1 MEQEEMR
8 EVQGENKKERV
19 YDMASWMLVNKS
31 HTTWVSKAHTAS
43 LGHNIQVPSLP

>member
-1 MEQEEMR
+1 MR
-8 EVQGENKKERV
+8 EVQGENTKERV